1 MSTKQD
7 LIDEVCS
14 HLGIRKYLV
23 STGSTEPKE
32 FLLAIVDQLGII
44 GLSSGMDKHELGKLI
59 VESCGEIWLPEYDSV
74 GGTITKE
81 GLQAIKLSVFKL
93 TSE

>member
-1 MSTKQD
+1 
-7 LIDEVCS
+7 
-14 HLGIRKYLV
+14 
-23 STGSTEPKE
+23 
-32 FLLAIVDQLGII
+32 
-44 GLSSGMDKHELGKLI
+44 MDKHELGKLI
-59 VESCGEIWLPEYDSV
+59 VEACGEVWLPEYDSA